1 MTDSELAFEYALGT
15 LRGAERQ
22 AAERRRREDPAF
34 ARLVAY
40 WEEHMMAMQKPE
52 LMPAPANTWEKIA
65 ARIDAPQAPASRSW
79 REVLVLRWALAA
91 SFVLF
96 VGLFTMNTMTRI
108 DSAAPN
114 ASYAAILTDTKGA
127 ATLTALTSTD
137 GKRLWLQWE
146 AVSVNAEQSLQLWA
160 ISKRDGEARS
170 LAVFAKT
177 DISELALDEAA
188 ARLIQDAAEL
198 VLTVEEVG
206 GSALDQ
212 PSEQLVARGVC
223 VRLGKA

>member
-15 LRGAERQ
+15 LRGSERQ
-22 AAERRRREDPAF
+22 AAEQRRREDPAF
-34 ARLVAY
+34 AHLVAY
-40 WEEHMMAMQKPE
+40 WEEHMMAMQKPV

-65 ARIDAPQAPASRSW
+65 ARIDAPHVPASRTW

-96 VGLFTMNTMTRI
+96 VGLFSMHTLTRL
-108 DSAAPN
+108 DSTAPN

-146 AVSVNAEQSLQLWA
+146 PVNVNAEQSLQLWA
-160 ISKRDGEARS
+160 ISKRDREARS
-170 LAVFAKT
+170 LAIFAKT
-177 DISELALDEAA
+177 DVSEVTLDEATT
-188 ARLIQDAAEL
+188 RLIQDAAEL
-198 VLTVEEVG
+198 VLTIEEVG
-206 GSALDQ
+206 GSAFDQ

-223 VRLGKA
+223 VRLGKT